1 MALRVELNRL
11 SLPAVNR
18 RTVLGIALAAVAA
31 TLVILVTR
39 PAPTV
44 PILVAGAD
52 LPAGTPLA
60 ELDVGTRHV
69 ADTSGLV
76 TGNELGELS
85 TWSLRL
91 PVNEGE
97 PLLPSMLQSPER
109 AAAPDLMSL
118 ELDVAHA
125 VLGRLS
131 PGDLVDVYVTTD
143 LGPATEP
150 TTELIAGRVHVVDA
164 TTGDQAG
171 AARRIALLVAVD
183 VDLAATLTAA
193 LHSGEL
199 DLVRVGP

>member
-1 MALRVELNRL
+1 MALRVELNRI

-31 TLVILVTR
+31 ALVIVVTR

-44 PILVAGAD
+44 PVLVAGAD

-60 ELDVGTRHV
+60 ELDVATRQV
-69 ADTSGLV
+69 ADASGLV
-76 TGNELGELS
+76 AGNELGELS

-91 PVNEGE
+91 PIDEGE

-109 AAAPDLMSL
+109 VAAPDLMSL
-118 ELDVAHA
+118 ELDAAHA

-131 PGDLVDVYVTTD
+131 PGDLIDVYATTD
-143 LGPATEP
+143 LGPASEP
-150 TTELIAGRVHVVDA
+150 TTELIAESVLIVDTA
-164 TTGDQAG
+164 NGDQAG
-171 AARRIALLVAVD
+171 AVRKIALLVAVGPE
-183 VDLAATLTAA
+183 LAETLTAA
-193 LHSGEL
+193 LHHGEL

>member
-1 MALRVELNRL
+1 MALRVELSRI
-11 SLPAVNR
+11 SLPVVNR

-31 TLVILVTR
+31 TLVIVVTR
-39 PAPTV
+39 PAPTL

-60 ELDVGTRHV
+60 ELDVTTRHV
-69 ADTSGLV
+69 ADASGFV
-76 TGNELGELS
+76 SGNELGELS

-91 PVNEGE
+91 PINEGE

-118 ELDVAHA
+118 ELDAAHA

-131 PGDLVDVYVTTD
+131 PGDLVDVYATID

-150 TTELIAGRVHVVDA
+150 TTELIADRVHVVDTA
-164 TTGDQAG
+164 TGDQAG

-183 VDLAATLTAA
+183 GELAATLTAA
-193 LHSGEL
+193 LHNGEL